1 MLFPYLYHCPEKLQG
16 ILCYDEN
23 ENLFFVFGDKY
34 ISLDRIRILVETGC
48 LTIGQP
54 TSEERDSD
62 RD

>member
-48 LTIGQP
+48 LAIGQP
-54 TSEERDSD
+54 TSEE
-62 RD
+62 